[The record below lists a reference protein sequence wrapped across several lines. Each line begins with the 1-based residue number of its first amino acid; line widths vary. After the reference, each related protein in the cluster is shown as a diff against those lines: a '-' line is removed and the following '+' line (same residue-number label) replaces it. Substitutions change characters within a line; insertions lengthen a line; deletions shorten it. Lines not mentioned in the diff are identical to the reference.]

1 MSSAL
6 PEPEPFE
13 PISMDNV
20 KEQIGLVQNF
30 FLAKLHANNDKPL
43 VEDDDLPIKQRMPK
57 PRLPPTGKITSP
69 RKRPFKE
76 PGPGKGHPRKKF
88 KMADGEPV
96 RIIEGDSSTN
106 RADNLG
112 DPIKKATEPPKVNG
126 EKMSREPSKTDGS
139 ASMTA
144 MAAAPTKPLTN
155 GILPTSNTISEQTA
169 TVTPLG
175 KGKGR
180 EVNLESGSF
189 PSPESMEA
197 S

>member
-1 MSSAL
+1 
-6 PEPEPFE
+6 
-13 PISMDNV
+13 MDNI
-20 KEQIGLVQNF
+20 KDQIGLVQNF
-30 FLAKLHANNDKPL
+30 FLAKLHANNNKPL

-96 RIIEGDSSTN
+96 RIVEGDAAAN
-106 RADNLG
+106 RTDNLG
-112 DPIKKATEPPKVNG
+112 DPAKKATEPPKING
-126 EKMSREPSKTDGS
+126 EKMSREPSKSDGS
-139 ASMTA
+139 TSI
-144 MAAAPTKPLTN
+144 MAAAAPAKPLTN
-155 GILPTSNTISEQTA
+155 GVLLVSDAIPEQTA
-169 TVTPLG
+169 TVNALG
-175 KGKGR
+175 KGKGK
-180 EVNLESGSF
+180 EVNGESGGF